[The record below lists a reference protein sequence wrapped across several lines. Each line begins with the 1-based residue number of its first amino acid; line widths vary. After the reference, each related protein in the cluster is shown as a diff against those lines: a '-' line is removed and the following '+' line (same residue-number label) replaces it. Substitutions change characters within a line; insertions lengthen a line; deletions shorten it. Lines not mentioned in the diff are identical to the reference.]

1 MNTTEQI
8 FLMYTSGGIFSNMQ
22 SLGYYMKKSHIL
34 LLLAAILVIV
44 AVLFRTHFGI
54 PGLFD
59 PLAGRVDAIVATCTS
74 SSDNAACYEH
84 EVSALYPSLSVPEI
98 FDIVRLLRKKDAT
111 YQFCHVLAHKIGERV
126 VAEDPERWID
136 AIPLNPSDG
145 LCSNG
150 FIHGVVGG
158 RFRAEV
164 LDDATLQKLLPDF
177 RRACEP
183 RTGWKPS
190 NLDQAICYH
199 GLGHL
204 YDFITNANLSKALD
218 ICTQTTTETYRR
230 VCIEGVFMQ
239 IYQPLEPD
247 DFLMIEQMPVKPT
260 KGTVRQFCAR
270 FGDTPAYEGACLR
283 ESWPL
288 HAGITDGTGVESF
301 CSGQPNEEEE
311 NACYQSATAIIGR
324 LSLGNP
330 EKAAS
335 ACEKL
340 PQNRREICFGTAAQ
354 SVLEEN
360 RDDASSAIA
369 LCARA
374 EGPVARSCMT
384 MLAAQATF
392 IFGHNKPEMNA
403 FCAALPA
410 DIRAQCGLF

>member
-1 MNTTEQI
+1 MQEKEFRGNRRRRNMRMRKLFVI
-8 FLMYTSGGIFSNMQ
+8 LMFAAPVMLLMWFMVPPEETPA
-22 SLGYYMKKSHIL
+22 KKVVRDCAQ
-34 LLLAAILVIV
+34 AAD
-44 AVLFRTHFGI
+44 R
-54 PGLFD
+54 
-59 PLAGRVDAIVATCTS
+59 S
-74 SSDNAACYEH
+74 ACYET
-84 EVSALYPSLSVPEI
+84 EVSALYPELPVVQVFDVVREI
-98 FDIVRLLRKKDAT
+98 RREDPS

-183 RTGWKPS
+183 RTGWSPS
-190 NLDQAICYH
+190 SLDQAICYH

-204 YDFITNANLSKALD
+204 YDFITNADLPKALD
-218 ICTQTTTETYRR
+218 ICTQTTTEQYRR

-247 DFLMIEQMPVKPT
+247 DYLMIEQMPVKPT
-260 KGTVRQFCAR
+260 KDTVRQFCAR
-270 FGDTPAYEGACLR
+270 FAGTPAYEGACLR

-288 HAGITDGTGVESF
+288 HAGMTDGTGVESF
-301 CSGQPNEEEE
+301 CSGQPDAAEEI
-311 NACYQSATAIIGR
+311 ACYQSATAIIGR
-324 LSLGNP
+324 LSLGSP

-340 PQNRREICFGTAAQ
+340 PHNRQDMCFGTAAQ
-354 SVLEEN
+354 AVLEEN
-360 RDDASSAIA
+360 RDDASKAIA
-369 LCARA
+369 LCALA
-374 EGPVARSCMT
+374 ADPVARSCMLS
-384 MLAAQATF
+384 LAAQAVF
-392 IFGHNKPEMNA
+392 IFGQNKNEMKK

-410 DIRAQCGLF
+410 DISETLNGKEAAGPCHRL

>member
-1 MNTTEQI
+1 MSIRKKFVTVALFVLVVSLVVFAWSSFHATEAKRILRDCAQ
-8 FLMYTSGGIFSNMQ
+8 GGD
-22 SLGYYMKKSHIL
+22 
-34 LLLAAILVIV
+34 
-44 AVLFRTHFGI
+44 R
-54 PGLFD
+54 
-59 PLAGRVDAIVATCTS
+59 
-74 SSDNAACYEH
+74 AACYEA
-84 EVSALYPSLSVPEI
+84 EVSELYPRLSVPNVFEVVR
-98 FDIVRLLRKKDAT
+98 DIRRSDAS
-111 YQFCHVLAHKIGERV
+111 YQFCHVLAHKVGERV
-126 VAEDPERWID
+126 VAEDPDKWID

-183 RTGWKPS
+183 RKGWTPS

-204 YDFITNANLSKALD
+204 YDFITNADLPKALD
-218 ICTQTTTETYRR
+218 ICTRTTSQQYRR

-260 KGTVRQFCAR
+260 KDTVRQFCAR

-288 HAGITDGTGVESF
+288 HAGMTDGTGVEAF
-301 CSGQPNEEEE
+301 CSNQPNAEEEV
-311 NACYQSATAIIGR
+311 ACYESSTAIIGR

-335 ACEKL
+335 ACNEL
-340 PQNRREICFGTAAQ
+340 PEGRRSLCFGTAAQ
-354 SVLEEN
+354 AVLEEN
-360 RDDASSAIA
+360 REDVSKAIS
-369 LCARA
+369 LCVLAGDSIARGCMIKLA
-374 EGPVARSCMT
+374 E
-384 MLAAQATF
+384 QATF
-392 IFGHNKPEMNA
+392 IFGQNEREITA
-403 FCAALPA
+403 FCSALPTSLQGSCTSL
-410 DIRAQCGLF
+410 D

>member
-1 MNTTEQI
+1 MHMRKLFVI
-8 FLMYTSGGIFSNMQ
+8 FLFAA
-22 SLGYYMKKSHIL
+22 
-34 LLLAAILVIV
+34 LAALLMWFTLLSKETPSLKIV
-44 AVLFRTHFGI
+44 HDCAEAKDH
-54 PGLFD
+54 
-59 PLAGRVDAIVATCTS
+59 S
-74 SSDNAACYEH
+74 ACYEA
-84 EVSALYPSLSVPEI
+84 EVSALYPKLSVVHI
-98 FDIVRLLRKKDAT
+98 FDVVREIRREDPS

-164 LDDATLQKLLPDF
+164 LDDATLQKLLSDF

-183 RTGWKPS
+183 RKGWSPS
-190 NLDQAICYH
+190 SLDQAICYH

-204 YDFITNANLSKALD
+204 YDFITNANLPKALD
-218 ICTQTTTETYRR
+218 ICTQTTTQTYRR

-260 KGTVRQFCAR
+260 KDTVRQFCAR
-270 FGDTPAYEGACLR
+270 FADTPAYEGACLR

-288 HAGITDGTGVESF
+288 HAGMTDGTGVKSF
-301 CSGQPNEEEE
+301 CSDQPNAAEET
-311 NACYQSATAIIGR
+311 ACYESATAIIGR
-324 LSLGNP
+324 LSLGSS

-340 PQNRREICFGTAAQ
+340 PQKWQDICFRTAAQ
-354 SVLEEN
+354 AVLEEN
-360 RDDASSAIA
+360 RDDASKSIA
-369 LCARA
+369 LCALA
-374 EGPVARSCMT
+374 QGPLVRSCMLS
-384 MLAAQATF
+384 LATQAAF
-392 IFGHNKPEMNA
+392 IFGQNRSELNA

-410 DIRAQCGLF
+410 DIRGQCD